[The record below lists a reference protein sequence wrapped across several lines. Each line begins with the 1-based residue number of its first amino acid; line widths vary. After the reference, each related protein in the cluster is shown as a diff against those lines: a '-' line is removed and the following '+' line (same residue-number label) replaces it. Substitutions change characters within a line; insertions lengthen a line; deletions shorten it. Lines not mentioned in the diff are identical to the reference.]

1 MFHASE
7 RVGKIEEGV
16 GQKIFCAVFFLRG
29 SVEVQI

>member
-1 MFHASE
+1 MHPKGL
-7 RVGKIEEGV
+7 GKIEEGV